1 MHPRGTASVSGVP
14 FLEPLMQTV
23 TPISTEGRTVDQV
36 THLLARTLR
45 AIELE
50 PEWIVPA
57 NFLADANEARYGL
70 LPGAD
75 WPAEHARHRF
85 AVSVER
91 GISEGWRVHVDH
103 IATAVE
109 GPAGSAILRKLVTAK
124 MFNRDQA
131 WQTARVINR
140 ALDLD

>member
-1 MHPRGTASVSGVP
+1 
-14 FLEPLMQTV
+14 MQS
-23 TPISTEGRTVDQV
+23 ISQITTEGKTVQEVSD
-36 THLLARTLR
+36 LLDRTLR

-57 NFLADANEARYGL
+57 NFLADANEAQYGL
-70 LPGAD
+70 RPTAP
-75 WPAEHARHRF
+75 WPAEHARNRF

-103 IATAVE
+103 VSTNVDGQAV
-109 GPAGSAILRKLVTAK
+109 STTLRKLVTAK

-131 WQTARVINR
+131 WHTARAINR